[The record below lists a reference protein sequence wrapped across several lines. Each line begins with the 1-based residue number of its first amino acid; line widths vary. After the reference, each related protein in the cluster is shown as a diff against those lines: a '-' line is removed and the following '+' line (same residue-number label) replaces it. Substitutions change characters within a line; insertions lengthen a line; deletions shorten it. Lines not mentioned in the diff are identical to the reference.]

1 METSLN
7 MIAGTAALIMAFM
20 VMVAKLLLTQRLAS
34 INRQISQLSQVKQ
47 NALSRLKMAQSQKA
61 IAQKNKKAP
70 EAKKV
75 KLAKKLSHLEQELK
89 EARKEEDVRRKRVLA
104 RKI

>member
-7 MIAGTAALIMAFM
+7 MIAGTAALIMVLM
-20 VMVAKLLLTQRLAS
+20 VMAAKLLLTQRLAS

-47 NALSRLKMAQSQKA
+47 NALNRLKQAQSQKA
-61 IAQKNKKAP
+61 IAQKNKRGL
-70 EAKKV
+70 ELKKG
-75 KLAKKLSHLEQELK
+75 KLEKKISHLKQELSK
-89 EARKEEDVRRKRVLA
+89 GRKEEDVRRKRVSV